1 MNEWT
6 TTLNEYPSVRK
17 GEPKDIQR
25 LKVKINENKQ
35 VYEWQTSDIV
45 KDKAW
50 VGNSPSDPGWHR
62 R

>member
-1 MNEWT
+1 MNERT

-35 VYEWQTSDIV
+35 VYEWQTSVIV

-50 VGNSPSDPGWHR
+50 VGNSPSDPGWSR